1 MEFQVS
7 GEVFEWRGPAPF
19 YFVAMS
25 KEQSDEIETY
35 KKQLTYGWGVI
46 PAEVT
51 VGEVTSKTALIPK
64 DGLFLVPL
72 KDLFRKPLGISAGS
86 SVELIVNLRG

>member
-1 MEFQVS
+1 MNFEVE

-25 KEQSDEIETY
+25 KEHSDEIETY

-46 PAEVT
+46 PAEVK
-51 VGEVTSKTALIPK
+51 VGDVTSTTALIPK
-64 DGLFLVPL
+64 DGVFLVPL
-72 KDLFRKPLGISAGS
+72 KDLFRKPLGLGS
-86 SVELIVNLRG
+86 GSYVELVVTLRG